1 MPECYSKSPF
11 RYRPKAG
18 QKAKSAC
25 LAIVLLLASVPGL
38 AGEPLRDPTRPY
50 TPAERAREST
60 PRFVVNAIIVSP
72 ERRVAIVNGR
82 RLTVGASLD
91 GATVIAIE
99 KDQLVLELDGKRIS
113 AGLNEGAMRR

>member
-1 MPECYSKSPF
+1 MPDFYATAPYRSPP
-11 RYRPKAG
+11 RPCQA
-18 QKAKSAC
+18 ATSAC
-25 LAIVLLLASVPGL
+25 LAVLLLLASAPGF

-99 KDQLVLELDGKRIS
+99 KDQLVLEIDGRRIS